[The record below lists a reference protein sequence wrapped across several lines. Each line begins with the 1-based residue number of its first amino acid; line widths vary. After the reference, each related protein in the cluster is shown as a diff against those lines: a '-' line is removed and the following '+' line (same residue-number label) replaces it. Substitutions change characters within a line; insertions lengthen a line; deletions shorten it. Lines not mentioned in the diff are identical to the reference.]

1 MEGASQILHQTRCQY
16 IVNEPFAPMLLKGN
30 IAGQAFRKQH
40 LMRRLQ
46 NALQVRWI
54 TLSER
59 QLFGELIK
67 SNSPRHGSVF
77 SRHLE

>member
-1 MEGASQILHQTRCQY
+1 
-16 IVNEPFAPMLLKGN
+16 MLLKGN

-46 NALQVRWI
+46 HTLQVRWI

-59 QLFGELIK
+59 QLFGELIE
-67 SNSPRHGSVF
+67 SDSPRHCPVF
-77 SRHLE
+77 PCDLQQPVQSTRHG